1 MRINRP
7 LTFSRSLF
15 VILFIVA
22 LSFLVAYAAETPA
35 WAQTPQYGGILRI
48 GYRTQNLLSL
58 GYPPTMTGAQ
68 DGYQSEACL
77 DTLFRYDEKLNLVP
91 RLAMDW
97 KVSPDA
103 KSITL
108 TLRQGVTFHDG
119 SEFNAEVAKWN
130 LENYMR
136 SPKTELQT
144 VKSIDV
150 IDKYT
155 IRLNLSEYDS
165 LLIDMLASDPGRMI
179 SKKAYET
186 KGQAWCEKN
195 PVGTGPF
202 KFVRWEKDVSVK
214 YEKFDQYWEKG
225 KPYLAGLEMV
235 FFADDTTAM
244 MSFKNGEIDIFYAS
258 GQNAKDLAAEGKYQF
273 SFLPFG
279 QQPFLAGD
287 SLHPDSPFANI
298 KVRQAMSFAIDNAAI
313 SKALG
318 YGYWVPLN
326 QWASPK
332 TPAYN
337 PHVVG
342 YPYNPEKAKK
352 LLAEAGY
359 PNGFDTK
366 IYYLV
371 SDASTP
377 QMTAVQGFLTA
388 VGIRAQ
394 LEPLQRAK
402 YDVVATEGG
411 WKNGIC
417 GVLTFARPDILVSMK
432 PIVTRGSVKFP
443 SMYRPPEYEELF
455 VQALKATDVKTK
467 KARTQELMK
476 MGTDQYCMAHWLW
489 VQTDIMVKQP
499 RVHNDLFGE
508 VPGWYI
514 SPDAWLSK

>member
-1 MRINRP
+1 MNR
-7 LTFSRSLF
+7 LLIFLNSLF
-15 VILFIVA
+15 TTLLIVA
-22 LSFLVAYAAETPA
+22 LSFLVAYGAETPGR
-35 WAQTPQYGGILRI
+35 TPSPQYGGILRI
-48 GYRTQNLLSL
+48 GYGNQNIISL
-58 GYPPTMTGAQ
+58 GFPPTMSGAQ

-77 DTLFRYDEKLNLVP
+77 DTLFRYDEKANLVP
-91 RLAMDW
+91 RLATDW
-97 KVSPDA
+97 KVSTDT

-119 SEFNAEVAKWN
+119 SDFNAEVAKWN

-136 SPKTELQT
+136 SPKTELQSI
-144 VKSIDV
+144 KSVDIL
-150 IDKYT
+150 DKYT

-179 SKKAYET
+179 SKKAFES

-202 KFVRWEKDVSVK
+202 KFVRWEKDVLIK
-214 YEKFDQYWEKG
+214 YEKFDQYWEKNR
-225 KPYLAGLEMV
+225 PYLAGVEMI
-235 FFADDTTAM
+235 FFADTTTAVM
-244 MSFKNGEIDIFYAS
+244 AFKNGEIDILYAFA
-258 GQNAKDLAAEGKYQF
+258 QNAKDLAAEGKYQF
-273 SFLPFG
+273 SILPFG

-298 KVRQAMSFAIDNAAI
+298 KVRQAMSYAIDNAAI

-326 QWASPK
+326 QWAAPK

-337 PHVVG
+337 PNVIG

-359 PNGFDTK
+359 PNGFETK
-366 IYYLV
+366 IYYY
-371 SDASTP
+371 ATEARTP
-377 QMTAVQGFLTA
+377 QVTAEQGYLTA
-388 VGIRAQ
+388 VGIKAQ

-402 YDVVATEGG
+402 YNIVATEGG

-417 GVLTFARPDILVSMK
+417 EVLTFSRPDILFSMK
-432 PIVTRGSVKFP
+432 PIVTHGSVKFP
-443 SMYRPPEYEELF
+443 SMLRPPEYEELF

-467 KARTQELMK
+467 MARTQDLMK
-476 MGTDQYCMAHWLW
+476 MGTDKYCVAHWLW

-499 RVHNDLFGE
+499 RVHDDLFGE
-508 VPGWYI
+508 IPGWYL